1 MSNLIEWSKQ
11 SNQMFDVVA
20 DEKYLLCVDFKRELY
35 ELVMIDF
42 ISSKISKTDFSVL
55 FTLIERFLIIQ
66 DSLFK
71 FESFVLFI
79 QKSDITISKP
89 NLSRSLKS
97 LEKNG
102 FIEKVEN
109 ESELTYLFKTEFK
122 LLESLS

>member
-1 MSNLIEWSKQ
+1 MSNLIEWSKK
-11 SNQMFDVVA
+11 SNQMFNVVA
-20 DEKYLLCVDFKRELY
+20 DEKYLLCADFKRELY

-55 FTLIERFLIIQ
+55 YTLIDRFLIIE

-79 QKSDITISKP
+79 QKTDITISKP

-97 LEKNG
+97 LELHG
-102 FIEKVEN
+102 FIEKVDDQEK
-109 ESELTYLFKTEFK
+109 LTYLFKTEYK

>member
-1 MSNLIEWSKQ
+1 MSNLIEWSKK
-11 SNQMFDVVA
+11 SNQMFNVVA
-20 DEKYLLCVDFKRELY
+20 DEKYLLCADFKRELY

-55 FTLIERFLIIQ
+55 YTLIDRFLIIE

-79 QKSDITISKP
+79 QKTDITISKP
-89 NLSRSLKS
+89 NLSRALKS
-97 LEKNG
+97 LELNE
-102 FIEKVEN
+102 FIEKVEDQ
-109 ESELTYLFKTEFK
+109 EKLTYLFKTEYK